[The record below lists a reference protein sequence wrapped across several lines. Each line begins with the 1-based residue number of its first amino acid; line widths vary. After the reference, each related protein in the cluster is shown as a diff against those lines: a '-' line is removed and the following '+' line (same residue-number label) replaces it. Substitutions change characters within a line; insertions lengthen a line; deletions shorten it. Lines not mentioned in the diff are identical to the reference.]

1 LTLQSDQF
9 EYLMGEARETI
20 EASRKKYDFT
30 GGLIIENEWS
40 VQLDGGRFVIH
51 DGSRKRNL
59 RFSSLNERE
68 VHDAI
73 ETIAR
78 ALSK

>member
-1 LTLQSDQF
+1 LTLPSDQF
-9 EYLMGEARETI
+9 EYLMGEAHATI
-20 EASRKKYDFT
+20 DASRKKYDFT

-51 DGSRKRNL
+51 DRSRNRNL

-68 VHDAI
+68 VQEAI

>member
-1 LTLQSDQF
+1 LTLPSDQF
-9 EYLMGEARETI
+9 EYLMGEARATI
-20 EASRKKYDFT
+20 EACRKKYDFT
-30 GGLIIENEWS
+30 GGLVIENEWL

-51 DGSRKRNL
+51 DRARNRNL
-59 RFSSLNERE
+59 RFSSLDERE
-68 VHDAI
+68 VHDAV